1 MKPLHCRLHLFI
13 NLLFLI
19 RRQHRD
25 LGYSPHNQAS
35 LRTGMMDSR
44 LELPC
49 RCIQSSL
56 RFKSN
61 RRSLKVVRTAA
72 SLQPGILN
80 KRVDSVKYMSFHYWL
95 SSVSTLFTKINF
107 RKKASAKLKMAF
119 VKTKAKLCLNNRPL
133 VFYHS
138 IEIKAAQFFHAL
150 PFIMLCI
157 M

>member
-1 MKPLHCRLHLFI
+1 MLNIFLMKIIATIFDFYPSEILGRERNSLQRGDRRSKGGEGRGRDNLYSSISTLSPTVHSMRPLHCRLHLFI

-49 RCIQSSL
+49 HCIQSSL

-72 SLQPGILN
+72 SL
-80 KRVDSVKYMSFHYWL
+80 RDS
-95 SSVSTLFTKINF
+95 
-107 RKKASAKLKMAF
+107 
-119 VKTKAKLCLNNRPL
+119 
-133 VFYHS
+133 
-138 IEIKAAQFFHAL
+138 Q
-150 PFIMLCI
+150 
-157 M
+157 